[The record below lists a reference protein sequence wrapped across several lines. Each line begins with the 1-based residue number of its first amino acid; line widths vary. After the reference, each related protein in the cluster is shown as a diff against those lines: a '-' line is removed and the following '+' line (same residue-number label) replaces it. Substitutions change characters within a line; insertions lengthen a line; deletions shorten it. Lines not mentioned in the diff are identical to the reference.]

1 MESRIDEKYRL
12 LVLQYCL
19 ENAVEKT
26 MVNGQ
31 PKWVFTCP
39 FCGPLGRT
47 EGKKKHCKGALL
59 WNSTQHS
66 WVFHCAKGG
75 SVQCCGGKSFANFLS
90 LLNPQL
96 GEQYRQERWHSGTT
110 GQGHN
115 CGAPRVVRRVGVTST
130 P

>member
-1 MESRIDEKYRL
+1 MESWIDKKYRL

-31 PKWVFTCP
+31 PKWVFACP

-47 EGKKKHCKGALL
+47 EGKKKQRKGALL
-59 WNSTQHS
+59 WNDTQHS

-96 GEQYRQERWHSGTT
+96 GEHYRQERWHSGTT
-110 GQGHN
+110 GKGHN
-115 CGAPRVVRRVGVTST
+115 CRAPTGVRSIGLGTAV
-130 P
+130 

>member
-12 LVLQYCL
+12 LVLQYYL
-19 ENAVEKT
+19 ENAIEKM
-26 MVNGQ
+26 MVNGH

-39 FCGPLGRT
+39 FCGPLGQT
-47 EGKKKHCKGALL
+47 EGKRKHRKGALL
-59 WNSTQHS
+59 WNSAQHS

-96 GEQYRQERWHSGTT
+96 GDQYREQRWHSGTT
-110 GQGHN
+110 GKGHN
-115 CGAPRVVRRVGVTST
+115 CSAPTGVRSIGLGTAV
-130 P
+130 

>member
-12 LVLQYCL
+12 IVLQYYL

-26 MVNGQ
+26 TASGH
-31 PKWVFTCP
+31 PKWEFACP

-47 EGKKKHCKGALL
+47 EGKKKHRKGALL

-110 GQGHN
+110 GKGHN
-115 CGAPRVVRRVGVTST
+115 CSAPKVVRRAGMAITA
-130 P
+130 

>member
-1 MESRIDEKYRL
+1 MESGIDEKYRSMI
-12 LVLQYCL
+12 L
-19 ENAVEKT
+19 EYYLGNAAEKT
-26 MVNGQ
+26 TASGH

-39 FCGPLGRT
+39 FCGPLGCT
-47 EGKKKHCKGALL
+47 EGRKKQRKGALL

-115 CGAPRVVRRVGVTST
+115 CSAPRVVRRMGLGTSF
-130 P
+130 